1 MDAKLT
7 ENVIFV
13 RGTGKDFVLQLI
25 TLTFI
30 YTQIIFV
37 VLYMPNVWN
46 SKRKRNAKIST
57 GTILCCLATA
67 SDKKYH
73 NFDDV
78 RQIPIIR
85 AYI

>member
-13 RGTGKDFVLQLI
+13 RGAGKDFVLQFIKLI
-25 TLTFI
+25 FI

-37 VLYMPNVWN
+37 VLYMFGN
-46 SKRKRNAKIST
+46 KRENEMQRSA
-57 GTILCCLATA
+57 GTILCCRQ
-67 SDKKYH
+67 KYH
-73 NFDDV
+73 NFDKV
-78 RQIPIIR
+78 RQIPIIH